1 MSSSSSAGRR
11 RARGCVAGEKDDRS
25 VCMDGCGDGRS
36 APLLLPVLSERC
48 VRSPPVWDSDR
59 GRCTT
64 LTPQRNVES
73 VMNLLVRLERK
84 SAGEFV
90 PVRVA
95 NEQVCARRTTGRTL
109 PRRPPYASLLCG
121 LRPHRCLPAN
131 IVGGGCCETVWRTKN
146 LRHTSYDATIGGP
159 PAPKGFHLSQEIWKN
174 REPSR
179 TDLLPRI
186 PRSDESFRIRERFAT
201 GTRYEL
207 FDFCISRRSYQKR
220 EKLLRCACSA
230 SSVQQGVHGR
240 NLTSTLRPSSVNRA
254 G

>member
-25 VCMDGCGDGRS
+25 VCMDACGDGRS
-36 APLLLPVLSERC
+36 APLLLPVLSERY

-73 VMNLLVRLERK
+73 VMNLLLRLERK

-95 NEQVCARRTTGRTL
+95 NEQVCARRTTDRTL

-131 IVGGGCCETVWRTKN
+131 IVGGGCCEIVWRTKN

-186 PRSDESFRIRERFAT
+186 HEATNHSAYESA
-201 GTRYEL
+201 
-207 FDFCISRRSYQKR
+207 
-220 EKLLRCACSA
+220 
-230 SSVQQGVHGR
+230 
-240 NLTSTLRPSSVNRA
+240 LRPGRGTSSLTFAFLGEVTKSVKSYCVARVLRHLSNRA
-254 G
+254 CTDAILPAPSVRLL